1 METRPAELINMFII
15 DTFECSFR
23 KKLSLSPVCFF
34 FKKKNILNVVRENKL
49 NLAKRLK
56 QIWLLSIALEKEERD
71 YK

>member
-15 DTFECSFR
+15 DTFECSFH
-23 KKLSLSPVCFF
+23 KKLSLSPVCFSF
-34 FKKKNILNVVRENKL
+34 KKNILNVVRENKL

-56 QIWLLSIALEKEERD
+56 QIWLLSIVPEKEERD